1 MTADITFNTTV
12 DNNFTPIGEQNK
24 NFYGTFDGQG
34 HTISGIRINKPSDDY
49 IGIFGALGSTTAGV
63 VKNLVVRNCSIVAD
77 AYVGVIAGDLTGG
90 ASGTGI
96 IENCHVGDDVTLSGH
111 LYVGGIAGISNKATI
126 EGCTCAATIT
136 GTKPGNIYAYELG
149 GIAGQINSGTSLIDN
164 IFTGTISGDLKEYIG
179 AIVGNNANGDLKNLG
194 NNVYTS
200 TGFDGIG
207 AAGNPTPGT
216 NPENKAKFAYLITA
230 GKNVT
235 VAFNGA
241 HPADTQFGPNGISVY
256 DKGMKYANYVVSY
269 STSVDLLLSY
279 KPGFI
284 VTGYTASAGTL
295 NGTAHTGSND
305 AYTLST
311 TEASTITAIVD
322 LWGNLTGDAD
332 GTEDHPYILSSPEA
346 LDLLSEKVNGGTDYS
361 DKYFKLGADIE
372 YDPDVENNFTPI
384 GNASH
389 VFGGTFDGDG
399 KTISGLNI
407 KLGMTD
413 YVGLFGCTNAS
424 SPTTIKGVKL
434 ENSTITGRSY
444 VGGILGGGSSSN
456 TSILNCVVTSAVTVY
471 GSVENVGGI
480 VGKYATVRGCTS
492 AAAVEGYQNVGG
504 IIGNGSYSTVEYCLY
519 TGNSVTA
526 RDPST
531 PKLGAIIGDK
541 DNCSLNA
548 NYYTQATIGGS
559 GSDGADVAG
568 ARKALTVTLPTNGIP
583 SGTATVYNVSGITGY
598 TGKSG
603 GSSTTENNI
612 ILYNDGTTSTYYSGA
627 DESVIFLYNYDG
639 YQVSVTDADGNV
651 DFTKDI
657 KQTTTNIYYNY
668 TFTMPAKA
676 VTITAT
682 DVWGVAGGKDGL
694 TADKAYTITTIAGL
708 DLLAQNVN
716 AGTGYSGTYFK
727 LGKDIEYN
735 KNTANNFTP
744 IGYTIIDENNQAIER
759 PFRGHFDGNGKT
771 ISGINLNNSDVDN
784 HGIFGPV
791 NGTVKNL
798 VVSNCSIVA
807 DHNIGAIVGVLHGT
821 IENCHVGSD
830 VTLSGHKHV
839 GGIAGWCAA
848 TIKGCTSAATI
859 TGTNSSDDNAN
870 RLGGIVGATN
880 GPSSLTDNL
889 FTGAINGK
897 LEEYIG
903 AIFGWGN
910 EYATLTNNVYTSA
923 GFGGIGAEGSATG
936 ADGAGARKAVAIG
949 AAEGVTITPTG
960 EATTYN
966 VSGITTYADNN
977 VLGYDSKL
985 YAGATD
991 AVKLSIVNTG
1001 TPETGYEFSGFTA
1014 GEGVTITSSE
1024 NVYTLTVPASDVTV
1038 DVVNQAIIYNITY
1051 KGVEDE
1057 GVTFTEDNPEAYTVA
1072 DESFALN
1079 NPSREGYLFTG
1090 WTYEGQDEPTKT
1102 VTIAM
1107 GSTGDK
1113 TFTANWEEFVET
1125 EVETAVINEAAKEVE
1140 ITKVMVPKGETKA
1153 VIPATVNGY
1162 TVTNI
1167 AKGAFYYKTG
1177 EDHVQDI
1184 FLPDTK
1190 RLINIEEGALIIDK
1204 LMEPTLHVPL
1214 ELLSDYANMPGLKL
1228 FFEAD
1233 KIQAMAV
1240 APNKFWTFSC
1250 GIDVK
1255 VPKGVK
1261 VYTCRMNDDKTAVL
1275 IHELTDDE
1283 LGGVIKANNGV
1294 LLSSARGAH
1303 PFIVNH
1309 ATATEVGK
1317 SYENNL
1323 LEPVLKTKNYA
1334 SGKYYVLKDNEF
1346 HPIIKNDSEV
1356 PACKAVLH
1364 WASSAKAR
1372 LEIIVG
1378 DDVKTAING
1387 IAADEEGGEWYT
1399 ISGQRID
1406 KPTKKGLYIKNG
1418 KKVIIK

>member
-1 MTADITFNTTV
+1 MNSNQTINSFSARTVGRLMSARRATLKMLATFLIAMTAQTAWAQDPATIGSISYNETLEAYEINSVDNLNDLAVYVNGSGTYSTGVGETTSHTCERLTFKMTADIKY
-12 DNNFTPIGEQNK
+12 DGSPNNFTPIGEQNK
-24 NFYGTFDGQG
+24 DFYGTFDGQG
-34 HTISGIRINKPSDDY
+34 HTISGIRINEPGGNYK
-49 IGIFGALGSTTAGV
+49 GIFGALGTTTAGV
-63 VKNLVVRNCSIVAD
+63 VKNLVVRNCSIVACHH
-77 AYVGVIAGDLTGG
+77 VGVIAGCLTGG
-90 ASGTGI
+90 QDGTGI
-96 IENCHVGDDVTLSGH
+96 IENCHVGSDVTLSGNS
-111 LYVGGIAGISNKATI
+111 YVGGIAGISYKGRI
-126 EGCTCAATIT
+126 VGCTCAATIT
-136 GTKPGNIYAYELG
+136 GTNSGGNNATKLG
-149 GIAGQINSGTSLIDN
+149 GITGRTHSSDPSTLTNNL
-164 IFTGTISGDLKEYIG
+164 FTGAITGVLNNYIG
-179 AIVGNNANGDLKNLG
+179 AIVGEKQSGDLK

-200 TGFDGIG
+200 TEFKGIG
-207 AAGNPTPGT
+207 KGNSIEGDDVDGET
-216 NPENKAKFAYLITA
+216 KHAYSITEGA
-230 GKNVT
+230 YVT
-235 VAFNGA
+235 VDFAGSTTT
-241 HPADTQFGPNGISVY
+241 PYGPNGISVHAA
-256 DKGMKYANYVVSY
+256 GMKYA
-269 STSVDLLLSY
+269 STLYFSSSSVDLLLSKKTDY
-279 KPGFI
+279 PLLS
-284 VTGYTASAGTL
+284 YSATTGTL
-295 NGTAHTGSND
+295 SGTAPTGNKD
-305 AYTLST
+305 AYTLT
-311 TEASTITAIVD
+311 MAEPASTITANIAF
-322 LWGNLTGDAD
+322 WGEENGAD
-332 GTEDHPYILSSPEA
+332 GSSEEKAYVITGTEG
-346 LDLLSEKVNGGTDYS
+346 LDLLAQEVNAGTSYEG
-361 DKYFKLGADIE
+361 KYFKLGA
-372 YDPDVENNFTPI
+372 
-384 GNASH
+384 
-389 VFGGTFDGDG
+389 
-399 KTISGLNI
+399 
-407 KLGMTD
+407 
-413 YVGLFGCTNAS
+413 
-424 SPTTIKGVKL
+424 
-434 ENSTITGRSY
+434 
-444 VGGILGGGSSSN
+444 
-456 TSILNCVVTSAVTVY
+456 
-471 GSVENVGGI
+471 
-480 VGKYATVRGCTS
+480 
-492 AAAVEGYQNVGG
+492 
-504 IIGNGSYSTVEYCLY
+504 
-519 TGNSVTA
+519 
-526 RDPST
+526 
-531 PKLGAIIGDK
+531 
-541 DNCSLNA
+541 
-548 NYYTQATIGGS
+548 
-559 GSDGADVAG
+559 
-568 ARKALTVTLPTNGIP
+568 
-583 SGTATVYNVSGITGY
+583 
-598 TGKSG
+598 
-603 GSSTTENNI
+603 
-612 ILYNDGTTSTYYSGA
+612 
-627 DESVIFLYNYDG
+627 
-639 YQVSVTDADGNV
+639 
-651 DFTKDI
+651 
-657 KQTTTNIYYNY
+657 
-668 TFTMPAKA
+668 
-676 VTITAT
+676 
-682 DVWGVAGGKDGL
+682 
-694 TADKAYTITTIAGL
+694 
-708 DLLAQNVN
+708 
-716 AGTGYSGTYFK
+716 
-727 LGKDIEYN
+727 DIEYN
-735 KNTANNFTP
+735 KNTANNFTL
-744 IGYTIIDENNQAIER
+744 IGYRKIIDENNPPIER

-771 ISGINLNNSDVDN
+771 ISGININNSDVND
-784 HGIFGPV
+784 HGIFGYFY
-791 NGTVKNL
+791 GTVKNL

-807 DHNIGAIVGVLHGT
+807 DHNIGAIVGVLYGT

-830 VTLSGHKHV
+830 VTLSGHSHV
-839 GGIAGWCAA
+839 GGIAGWCATA

-870 RLGGIVGATN
+870 NLGGIVGATN
-880 GPSSLTDNL
+880 GPSSSLTDNL
-889 FTGAINGK
+889 FTGAITGD
-897 LEEYIG
+897 LGQYIG

-960 EATTYN
+960 KATTYN

-1079 NPSREGYLFTG
+1079 NPSREGYLFMG

-1125 EVETAVINEAAKEVE
+1125 EVETAVTNEAAKEVE
-1140 ITKVMVPKGETKA
+1140 ITKVMVPNSETKA

-1167 AKGAFYYKTG
+1167 AKGAFADVTG

-1323 LEPVLKTKNYA
+1323 LEPVLRAKNYA